1 MLSER
6 MGGRD
11 SLRSVCGLPVSTYFS
26 GVKLRWLLDNVPEV
40 KKGVEEGY
48 ALVGTVDSWIIWNL
62 TGGAQ
67 GGAQPEHS
75 YHLYGLPFYATE
87 HTACYSPHTTHH
99 YTSTPPHATTL
110 QYTTTPPN
118 HAPLTLQTTHHS
130 LTTHR
135 ANRTPHTTHQTPH
148 TARHTPHITTRLN
161 TPLPPSPL
169 SLRCLAHAPQA
180 QGLKSDFPFCLLSV
194 STN

>member
-40 KKGVEEGY
+40 KRGVEEGY

-87 HTACYSPHTTHH
+87 HTACHSPHTTHH
-99 YTSTPPHATTL
+99 YTSTPAHATTL
-110 QYTTTPPN
+110 QNTTAPP
-118 HAPLTLQTTHHS
+118 HLQTTHHS
-130 LTTHR
+130 LSK
-135 ANRTPHTTHQTPH
+135 PHTTHSPHIAH
-148 TARHTPHITTRLN
+148 TARHTPLTKHLTPHATHRTSQPASTLLFL
-161 TPLPPSPL
+161 PLPSPS
-169 SLRCLAHAPQA
+169 A
-180 QGLKSDFPFCLLSV
+180 V
-194 STN
+194 SPMHHRHKR